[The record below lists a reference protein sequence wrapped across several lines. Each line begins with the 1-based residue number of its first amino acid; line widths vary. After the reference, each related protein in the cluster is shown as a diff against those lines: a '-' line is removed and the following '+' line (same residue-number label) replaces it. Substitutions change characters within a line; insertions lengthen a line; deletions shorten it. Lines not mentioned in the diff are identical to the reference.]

1 MCIRD
6 SAYNITGYYEKYGLS
21 ARLRYTWRDA
31 FRTLDTAAGASLNST
46 LGFPVVT
53 AARGQLNGSINY
65 DVTDQLNVGVEAVNI
80 TESGITQFCV
90 NDDALLCAQGLPDRR
105 VVIGANYTF

>member
-1 MCIRD
+1 MPTI
-6 SAYNITGYYEKYGLS
+6 ITGYYEKFGLS

-53 AARGQLNGSINY
+53 AARGQLNGSISY
-65 DVTDQLNVGVEAVNI
+65 DVTDQFNIGVEAVNI
-80 TESGITQFCV
+80 TKSGITQFCV
-90 NDDALLCAQGLPDRR
+90 NDDALLCAQGIADRR
-105 VVIGANYTF
+105 IVIGGSYTF